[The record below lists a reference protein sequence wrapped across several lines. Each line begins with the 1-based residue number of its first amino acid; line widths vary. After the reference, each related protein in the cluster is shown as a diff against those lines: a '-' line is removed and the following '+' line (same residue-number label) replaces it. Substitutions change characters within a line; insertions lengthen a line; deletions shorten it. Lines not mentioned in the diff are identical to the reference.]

1 MKCCSNCTS
10 FRKKINEVLKVASE
24 EMYKALQADAQ
35 GAVMLVQHAGAGAKG
50 QASDSDVEDVD
61 LPEEV

>member
-1 MKCCSNCTS
+1 
-10 FRKKINEVLKVASE
+10 
-24 EMYKALQADAQ
+24 MYKALQADAQ